1 MHKVLLSC
9 LLLLVCVCASAQQKM
24 MMDSNVEIKMI
35 KTIDPATGKEI
46 VKSDTVRTGTMKPDD
61 GTLPKGEKIE
71 IRVIKKFDSATGKE
85 IVTTDTMRTDGFG
98 NLNGGLPQTVEMADQ
113 FRKDGKIYVVVG
125 VCLIVLLSML
135 FYMFS
140 LDRKMKKLEDLTK
153 K

>member
-46 VKSDTVRTGTMKPDD
+46 VKSDTIRTGTMKPSD
-61 GTLPKGEKIE
+61 GKEKNE
-71 IRVIKKFDSATGKE
+71 KMEVRVIKTIDPTTGKE
-85 IVTTDTMRTDGFG
+85 VVKADTIRT
-98 NLNGGLPQTVEMADQ
+98 NELMPLNDKPPVEMADQ